1 MRQTI
6 DKRLPR
12 YNDLIEPTFIV
23 LQNLGGSGNNE
34 DILSGIISY
43 LNLESDIVDIPHKDS
58 SSLTEL
64 SYQAAWARTYM
75 RLYGVIQNVPVVSGL
90 LRLNTPKWK
99 VSTRKKLYPVFIKIK
114 KPKKKILF

>member
-75 RLYGVIQNVPVVSGL
+75 RLYGVIQNSARCIWTV
-90 LRLNTPKWK
+90 TPEYAKVK